1 MKLKKTMKIACVVF
15 IDDKGVFAF
24 ARDKEKDDM
33 VEFPLTRHQRAI
45 FLKHGV
51 KLRKFAPTM
60 RMKEACDMLDELEKE
75 FHRADVLTKVLLFK
89 YTNSKDGTYTTLTMT
104 SND

>member
-24 ARDKEKDDM
+24 VRDKEKDDM

-45 FLKHGV
+45 FLKHG
-51 KLRKFAPTM
+51 
-60 RMKEACDMLDELEKE
+60 
-75 FHRADVLTKVLLFK
+75 
-89 YTNSKDGTYTTLTMT
+89 
-104 SND
+104 